1 MGMEISLNQAGFLLV
16 CLFVYNGVYPKVWLV
31 AKNFVCMAQMLQ
43 IYQASS
49 SGSVGF
55 FFFASPLHLD
65 VE

>member
-1 MGMEISLNQAGFLLV
+1 MGMDISLNQAGFLLV

-55 FFFASPLHLD
+55 FASTLHLD
-65 VE
+65 AE